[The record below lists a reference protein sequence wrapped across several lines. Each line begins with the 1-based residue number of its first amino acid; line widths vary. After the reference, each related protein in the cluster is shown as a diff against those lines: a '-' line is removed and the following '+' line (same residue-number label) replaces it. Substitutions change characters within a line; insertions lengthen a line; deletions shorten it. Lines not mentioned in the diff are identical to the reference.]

1 MSEVFV
7 AGGPVM
13 YPLLICS
20 IIALAVI
27 VDRSIIWIR
36 YEKTDGTVSVAEL
49 CRIANSDKP
58 SFPDETKRNVV
69 LRVLRLGLE
78 SRSDKSSWSMRQAA
92 AAEVTRMG
100 KHLGILSTM
109 VSLAPLLGIFG
120 TVLGIIESFQLT
132 GNATLADPAAATGG
146 LAKALIT
153 TAFGLGIAMPSLIA
167 FKLFDSKTLRFK
179 SELETRCTELEWRLG
194 LASSESLV

>member
-1 MSEVFV
+1 MIDIFF

-13 YPLLICS
+13 YPLLMCS

-27 VDRSIIWIR
+27 IDRSIVWMR
-36 YEKTDGTVSVAEL
+36 YGKIDSTLSVAEL
-49 CRIANSDKP
+49 CSLAESDNLDLP
-58 SFPDETKRNVV
+58 EDSMRNVV
-69 LRVLRLGLE
+69 MRVLRIGLE
-78 SRSDKSSWSMRQAA
+78 SRRDESSWSMQQAA
-92 AAEVTRMG
+92 ALEVIRMG

-120 TVLGIIESFQLT
+120 TVLGIIESFQLV

-167 FKLFDSKTLRFK
+167 FKVFDSKTLRLK
-179 SELETRCTELEWRLG
+179 SELETRCSEVEWRMG
-194 LASSESLV
+194 LAPTEPPG

>member
-36 YEKTDGTVSVAEL
+36 YGKTDGAVSVAEL

-58 SFPDETKRNVV
+58 SFPDDTMHNVV
-69 LRVLRLGLE
+69 LSVLRIGLE
-78 SRSDKSSWSMRQAA
+78 SRGDESSWSMRQAA

-100 KHLGILSTM
+100 KRLGILSTM

-120 TVLGIIESFQLT
+120 TVLGIIESFQLA
-132 GNATLADPAAATGG
+132 GNATLADPAAPTGG

-167 FKLFDSKTLRFK
+167 FKLFDSKTLRLK
-179 SELETRCTELEWRLG
+179 SELETRCSELEWRLG
-194 LASSESLV
+194 LASSESLA